1 MYQTVREKNLML
13 LECPNC
19 GTNFKVPAQ
28 ALGEVGRTVRCSQC
42 AFEWF
47 AEPRD
52 LKDVTPQISQVHET
66 ADTTPPTEEES
77 HIQEFGEDIL
87 SALDS
92 MDSPAEEALA
102 RRAERRKSGEIT
114 ALPRASTIMPA
125 IAALAASF
133 LLFVFA
139 ALLYF
144 QQTFESLGL
153 AGLYDTLGL
162 SQPQEVKFASITAGK
177 LIAKRTAYVI
187 QGNVVNTGKKDT
199 PIPTLQVRL
208 VDKAGS
214 ELRAWSFDQDGIM
227 KAGQALPFDTGKLD
241 ASFLDKAHSFI
252 LDIGGGY
259 NLMLRD

>member
-1 MYQTVREKNLML
+1 ML

-52 LKDVTPQISQVHET
+52 LKDGTAPAPLHHEH
-66 ADTTPPTEEES
+66 TEEES
-77 HIQEFGEDIL
+77 AHIPADEVAPEEFDEDIL
-87 SALDS
+87 SALGA
-92 MDSPAEEALA
+92 MDNSAEEALA
-102 RRAERRKSGEIT
+102 RRAERRKSGDISAPPRSS
-114 ALPRASTIMPA
+114 ALVPA
-125 IAALAASF
+125 LAALAASI

-144 QQTFESLGL
+144 QQTFESIGL
-153 AGLYDTLGL
+153 AGLYDTLGM
-162 SQPQEVKFASITAGK
+162 SQPEDVKFTTITAGK

-187 QGNVVNTGKKDT
+187 QGNVVNTGKKST
-199 PIPTLQVRL
+199 TIPTLQVRL
-208 VDKAGS
+208 VDEAGS
-214 ELRAWSFDQDGIM
+214 ELRAWEFEQSGVM
-227 KAGQALPFDTGKLD
+227 KAGEVLPFDTGKLD
-241 ASFLDKAHSFI
+241 ASFLDTAHSFV

>member
-1 MYQTVREKNLML
+1 ML

-52 LKDVTPQISQVHET
+52 LKDGTAPASPHHEHDEEAT
-66 ADTTPPTEEES
+66 RIPTDEVALE
-77 HIQEFGEDIL
+77 EFGEDIL
-87 SALDS
+87 SALGA
-92 MDSPAEEALA
+92 MDNSAEEALA

-114 ALPRASTIMPA
+114 APPRSSALIPA
-125 IAALAASF
+125 IAALAASL
-133 LLFVFA
+133 LLFVCA

-144 QQTFESLGL
+144 QQSFESIGL
-153 AGLYDTLGL
+153 AGLYDTLGM
-162 SQPQEVKFASITAGK
+162 SQPEDVKFATITAGK

-187 QGNVVNTGKKDT
+187 QGNVVNTGKET
-199 PIPTLQVRL
+199 TSIPTLQVRL
-208 VDKAGS
+208 VDEAGS
-214 ELRAWSFDQDGIM
+214 ELRAWEFAQDGVM
-227 KAGQALPFDTGKLD
+227 KAGEVLPFDTGKLD
-241 ASFLDKAHSFI
+241 ASFLDTAHSFV